1 MELYSVLIEYEFV
14 IIVWFG
20 NFSFVT
26 LMRTTQWAILIFGK
40 TVGSFDVH
48 EKKSD
53 IFINTVNVCN
63 DKTTVKF
70 AKKR

>member
-1 MELYSVLIEYEFV
+1 M
-14 IIVWFG
+14 G
-20 NFSFVT
+20 N
-26 LMRTTQWAILIFGK
+26 LKIGK
-40 TVGSFDVH
+40 TVESFDVH
-48 EKKSD
+48 EKNSD